1 MDSIVLKIPKKIQ
14 YISTI
19 RLTTSALVSINQFNI
34 DEIED
39 IKVIISEIC
48 TFFINNIEND
58 TDSFEII
65 YENYDNKVVIKVID
79 LNEGMLPVDNLKSQ
93 MSLLIIDS
101 LADNYN
107 IDYENKAITF
117 EKINN
122 RR

>member
-1 MDSIVLKIPKKIQ
+1 M
-14 YISTI
+14 STI
-19 RLTTSALVSINQFNI
+19 RLTTSALVNINQFNV

-58 TDSFEII
+58 TEGFEITYEI
-65 YENYDNKVVIKVID
+65 YTNKVVIKVVD
-79 LNEGMLPVDNLKSQ
+79 LNEGTLPSIDTKNQ
-93 MSLLIIDS
+93 MSLMIIDC

-107 IDYENKAITF
+107 IDYKNKTITF

>member
-1 MDSIVLKIPKKIQ
+1 MDNIILKIPKKIQ
-14 YISTI
+14 YMSTI
-19 RLTTSALVSINQFNI
+19 RLTTSALVNINQFNV

-58 TDSFEII
+58 TEGFEITYEI
-65 YENYDNKVVIKVID
+65 YTNKVVIKVVD
-79 LNEGMLPVDNLKSQ
+79 LNEGTLPSIDTKNQ
-93 MSLLIIDS
+93 MSLMIIDC

-107 IDYENKAITF
+107 IDYKNKTITF